1 MNIYLILMVLLLS
14 CAPLKQ
20 PPVSK
25 NGFFS
30 LIDYRDKRHT
40 YNKVIIITHL
50 KDYFAP
56 NGLHKTHHGWEN
68 IKAVWGYDEYTYYVS
83 KLRKF

>member
-50 KDYFAP
+50 KSDVMYC
-56 NGLHKTHHGWEN
+56 KTHHGWEN